1 MIRERVWMEEKLDIR
16 EKGATRGGE
25 RLVSEQRLFMQL
37 LAFGDGR
44 DSMAL
49 ASATAAAGFESVL
62 YEDLNDPR
70 GVALLTWSR
79 DPDYFIDSVRPFV
92 GRPPFVSLTPKPEYT
107 MLGRT
112 YAIGHEP
119 DLDAWLFEKPRQTV
133 LDPEWRWAVWY
144 PLRRSGAFSA
154 LPAEE
159 QSKILGEHGRIGHAF
174 GEAGLARD
182 VRLACFGLDKN
193 DNDFVIGLIG
203 RELYPLSAC
212 VQAMRKTVQTS
223 RFIERMGPFFAGKAL
238 WQSPAPPSAGRAW

>member
-1 MIRERVWMEEKLDIR
+1 MEEKLDIR
-16 EKGATRGGE
+16 EKGAVRNGE

-37 LAFGDGR
+37 LGFGDCR
-44 DSMAL
+44 DTAAL
-49 ASATAAAGFESVL
+49 AAATACARFESVL

-79 DPDYFIDSVRPFV
+79 DPKDFIEVVRPFL
-92 GRPPFVSLTPKPEYT
+92 GKPPFVSLTPKLDYS
-107 MLGRT
+107 MSGRT

-119 DLDAWLFEKPRQTV
+119 DLEAWLFEKPRLTV

-154 LPAEE
+154 LPADE
-159 QSKILGEHGRIGHAF
+159 QSRILGEHGRIGHAF
-174 GEAGLARD
+174 GEAGLAHD

-203 RELYPLSAC
+203 RELHPLSAC

-223 RFIERMGPFFAGKAL
+223 RFIERMGPFFVGKAL
-238 WQSPAPPSAGRAW
+238 WQSPAVPGTARAS